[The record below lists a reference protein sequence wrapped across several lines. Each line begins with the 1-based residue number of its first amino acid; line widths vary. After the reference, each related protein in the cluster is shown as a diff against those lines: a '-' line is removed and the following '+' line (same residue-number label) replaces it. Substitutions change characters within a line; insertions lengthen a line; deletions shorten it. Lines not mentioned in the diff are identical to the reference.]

1 MGPPMK
7 RYIHNISII
16 FSLFLIASGCATYR
30 AQEVGP
36 TTILQAQEEIPESE
50 LLDVGITVFKS
61 DEITEEK
68 AKEEGT
74 HPEIRNAEVHYMPYH
89 LNNTLQQSS
98 HWGAV
103 RVIPDEN
110 AAVDLMVK
118 GEVLESNGEH
128 LILKVDVVD
137 AAGNIWMSKAY
148 EAEATEKTYT
158 DNVLGEKD
166 AFQDLYNTIA
176 NDMTA
181 YKEKLSSE
189 EIQTIRTISKLKFA
203 EDFAPDAFDK
213 YLIKN
218 KDNTVSINRIPAD
231 DDPMMERLLRIRER
245 DHMYVDTLNE
255 YYETFYSEMWPPYL
269 EWRKANFVE
278 QTARKEIK
286 RKALVRQIVGAMMV
300 AAAIGLGA
308 GDVSGTAALQSMLI
322 VGGGAVIVNGINIS
336 KEAEIHSAAIQEL
349 SESFGNE
356 MKPVVMEFE
365 GEKYELTGSAEEQYK
380 RWREL
385 LRKIYYSET
394 GFVEPDVP
402 EKERPEGDQASP

>member
-1 MGPPMK
+1 MK
-7 RYIHNISII
+7 RHIHYILI
-16 FSLFLIASGCATYR
+16 FFVLFCIANGCATHR

-36 TTILQAQEEIPESE
+36 TSMLQAQEEIAETE
-50 LLDVGITVFKS
+50 LLDVGIAVFQS
-61 DEITEEK
+61 SELTEEK
-68 AKEEGT
+68 AKDEGT
-74 HPEIRNAEVHYMPYH
+74 HPDIRKAEVHFMPYH

-118 GEVLESNGEH
+118 GEILESNGEH

-137 AAGNIWMSKAY
+137 AVGNTWMSKAY
-148 EAEATEKTYT
+148 EVEGTEKTYA

-176 NDMTA
+176 NDMVA
-181 YKEKLSSE
+181 YKGQLSPD
-189 EIQTIRTISKLKFA
+189 EIQTIRTVSELKFA
-203 EDFAPDAFDK
+203 ADFVPDAFGN
-213 YLIKN
+213 YLT
-218 KDNTVSINRIPAD
+218 KDEDNIITLNRVPAD
-231 DDPMMERLLRIRER
+231 DDPMMARLLRIRER

-255 YYETFYSEMWPPYL
+255 YYEVFYNEMWPPY
-269 EWRKANFVE
+269 EDWRKANFVE
-278 QTARKEIK
+278 QTARRQIK
-286 RKALVRQIVGAMMV
+286 RDALVRQIVGALMV

-308 GDVSGTAALQSMLI
+308 GDVGGTAALQSILI
-322 VGGGAVIVNGINIS
+322 VGGGAVIINGFNIS

-356 MKPVVMEFE
+356 MKPVVIEFQ

-385 LRKIYYSET
+385 LREIYYSET

-402 EKERPEGDQASP
+402 EKERPEGDQSSP

>member
-1 MGPPMK
+1 MK
-7 RYIHNISII
+7 KRIHYIPII
-16 FSLFLIASGCATYR
+16 FLLFLIANGCATYG

-36 TTILQAQEEIPESE
+36 TPILQAQEEIAETE
-50 LLDVGITVFKS
+50 LLDVGITVFQS
-61 DEITEEK
+61 SELTEEK
-68 AKEEGT
+68 AEEEGT
-74 HPEIRNAEVHYMPYH
+74 HPEIRNAEVHFMPYH
-89 LNNTLQQSS
+89 LNTTLQQSS

-128 LILKVDVVD
+128 LILKVDVLD

-148 EAEATEKTYT
+148 EAEATEKNYT

-166 AFQDLYNTIA
+166 AYQDLYNTIA
-176 NDMTA
+176 NDMA
-181 YKEKLSSE
+181 IYKGELSPS
-189 EIQTIRTISKLKFA
+189 EIQKIRTISKLKFA
-203 EDFAPDAFDK
+203 ADFAPDAFGN
-213 YLIKN
+213 YLTKN
-218 KDNTVSINRIPAD
+218 EDNIISLNRMPSD
-231 DDPMMERLLRIRER
+231 DDPMIERLLRIRER

-255 YYETFYSEMWPPYL
+255 YYEVFYNEMWPAYE

-278 QTARKEIK
+278 QTARREIK

-308 GDVSGTAALQSMLI
+308 GDVSGTAALQSLLI

-356 MKPVVMEFE
+356 MQPVVMEFE
-365 GEKYELTGSAEEQYK
+365 GEQYELTGSAEEQYQ

-385 LRKIYYSET
+385 LRNIYYSET

-402 EKERPEGDQASP
+402 EKEPPEGEQSNP